1 MKKAFITV
9 IGSDKVGIIYHVT
22 KTLMENKINILEISQ
37 TILDGNFTMIMSID
51 VTDIE
56 DNFEQL
62 SSEFQQIEEEIGVK
76 INLQHED
83 IFNVMHNI

>member
-9 IGSDKVGIIYHVT
+9 IGADKVGIIYNVT
-22 KTLMENKINILEISQ
+22 KMLMEKNINILEISQ

-51 VTDIE
+51 ITGFEDDFEDI
-56 DNFEQL
+56 
-62 SSEFQQIEEEIGVK
+62 SSDFAKLGEKIGVK